1 MLNVKAKCKILSS
14 PSENILRV
22 AVEPDG
28 SKRADKEIFVKLCY
42 DNIALTVIV
51 VVILIIKVIKQT

>member
-1 MLNVKAKCKILSS
+1 MS
-14 PSENILRV
+14 PDENILRV

-42 DNIALTVIV
+42 DNIALPVIV
-51 VVILIIKVIKQT
+51 VVIFIIKVIKQTWQTLT